1 LDFQSLYESLEE
13 KALDYR
19 YLSGISNM
27 FQKIRDRM
35 HLEQKPDE
43 EAKAQWEMD
52 VFNFTIESNVAKP
65 MFTGTNDKGEQ
76 ISYPSYDRFN
86 DQTYEYITKRLGAT
100 ENPLLKARYAHI
112 MWLSPKKHG
121 KFAIIAIDAYIKLI
135 RLYEDNDKKQ
145 PTEHYG
151 LDIVEAI
158 KNALNLANNVG
169 EDSKLEVIKQET
181 KRLIFDFNMASDS
194 LFALRANLIGLMLDN
209 SRIFAVKD
217 FDGLN
222 ELCLKYSKDLKD
234 SHKSITMLELGGK
247 IELKIGVSTANWKL
261 LIAEHY
267 EGMMN
272 AHIQGNKLVAI
283 HFCELALRYYREVNE
298 QKKIDELEGIYN
310 RLKDEAELKEVKV
323 EIDLSK
329 YVQKCKEIA
338 GKIVTHSSEEIIAFL
353 ISETPKLSEI
363 EKVAEEVNKNTIQR
377 VIPHVMLDERG
388 HVVQHFNTEKEIEFY
403 ETLQQ
408 YSISLENQYAVLM
421 NTIILEAI
429 KEKKLDF
436 TSTIN
441 FFAQHSWFGKKL
453 NRKIQNKD
461 VAYDWLSLIAP
472 SVEEYFSQMDY
483 LLSTGNHPN
492 FVLCF
497 DSLILKIEGLLRDLC
512 NYSGIT
518 TFVQRT
524 DKQGRIAYR
533 EKDLN
538 ALLHDEKMKTLMG
551 DDDLFLL
558 KFVLVEKAGLNLRH
572 RTAHSLLFFWEY
584 GLYYMNLL
592 FLLLLKIGKLDFMK
606 KEKSN

>member
-1 LDFQSLYESLEE
+1 LNDLLDFQSLYETLEE

-19 YLSGISNM
+19 YLLEISNM
-27 FQKIRDRM
+27 FQKIRDKM

-76 ISYPSYDRFN
+76 VSYPNYDRFN
-86 DQTYEYITKRLGAT
+86 DETYEYITKRMEAT

-121 KFAIIAIDAYIKLI
+121 KFAVIAIDAYIKLI
-135 RLYEDNDKKQ
+135 RLYEDKDKKQ

-158 KNALNLANNVG
+158 RNALNLANNVG
-169 EDSKLEVIKQET
+169 ENSKLEVIKQEI
-181 KRLIFDFNMASDS
+181 KRLILDFNPVSDS
-194 LFALRANLIGLMLDN
+194 LFALRANLIALMLDN
-209 SRIFAVKD
+209 NRIFVVKD

-247 IELKIGVSTANWKL
+247 VELKIGVSTANWRL
-261 LIAEHY
+261 LIAERY
-267 EGMMN
+267 EDMMN
-272 AHIQGNKLVAI
+272 AQIQGNKLVAI
-283 HFCELALRYYREVNE
+283 YFCELTLRYYREVNE
-298 QKKIDELEGIYN
+298 QKKIDELEGIYD
-310 RLKDEAELKEVKV
+310 RLKDEAELKEIKV
-323 EIDLSK
+323 EIDLSE
-329 YVQKCKEIA
+329 YVQKCKKIA
-338 GKIVTHSSEEIIAFL
+338 ADIVTRSSEEIIAVL
-353 ISETPKLSEI
+353 ISETPKLTEI
-363 EKVAEEVNKNTIQR
+363 GKIAEKVNKNTIQR
-377 VIPHVMLDERG
+377 VIPHEVLDERG
-388 HVVQHFNTEKEIEFY
+388 HVVQRFNTEEEIKFY
-403 ETLQQ
+403 EILQQ
-408 YSISLENQYAVLM
+408 YSMFLETQYAVLM

-436 TSTIN
+436 NSTMN
-441 FFAQHSWFGKKL
+441 FFAQHSWFGKNL
-453 NRKIQNKD
+453 HRKIQNKD
-461 VAYDWLSLIAP
+461 VTYNWLNLIAP
-472 SVEEYFSQMDY
+472 SLKEYFSQMDY
-483 LLSTGNHPN
+483 LLSTGNRPN

-524 DKQGRIAYR
+524 DKQGRIIYR

-551 DDDLFLL
+551 
-558 KFVLVEKAGLNLRH
+558 G
-572 RTAHSLLFFWEY
+572 
-584 GLYYMNLL
+584 G
-592 FLLLLKIGKLDFMK
+592 
-606 KEKSN
+606 